1 LEGNKVHITEL
12 IKQGKFVIT
21 CEIDSPKGVNQE
33 DFLDK
38 VDMVKES
45 VDAVCVGD
53 NLRAVMRC
61 APLAMCHLLQER
73 AVEPIMQMNT
83 RDRNRLAI
91 QSDLLAAATLG
102 VENIVAT
109 TGYDVS
115 LGDHREAVS
124 VHDLDTTV
132 LIRAA
137 KEMNEGRDLA
147 GHALEGAPNFC
158 VGVLTSLTPESEPA
172 GMDRLEREVAEGVLF
187 IKTQPVYQPEVL
199 EKFMEWVSRLKLP
212 VIVGHAMLKSAS
224 MASFLNSNIP
234 DIYVPDSIIRH
245 LEGHTREDLIKVSQ
259 QITIEFVQKIKPMCQ
274 GVHLIPMGWER
285 YVPNVVEAL

>member
-1 LEGNKVHITEL
+1 MHITEL

-21 CEIDSPKGVNQE
+21 CEIDSPKGVNHE

-73 AVEPIMQMNT
+73 AVEPVMQMNT

-124 VHDLDTTV
+124 VNDLDTMAI
-132 LIRAA
+132 IRAA
-137 KEMNEGRDLA
+137 REMNEGRDLA
-147 GHALEGAPNFC
+147 GHALEGASNFC
-158 VGVLTSLTPESEPA
+158 IGVLTSLTPKSEPA
-172 GMDRLEREVAEGVLF
+172 GMERLEREVAEGVLF
-187 IKTQPVYQPEVL
+187 IKTQPVYQPDVL
-199 EKFMEWVSRLKLP
+199 EKFMESVSRLKLP
-212 VIVGHAMLKSAS
+212 VIVGHVMLKSAS
-224 MASFLNSNIP
+224 MASFLNSNVP
-234 DIYVPDSIIRH
+234 DIHVPDSIIRQM
-245 LEGHTREDLIKVSQ
+245 EGRPREDLIKVSQ
-259 QITIEFVQKIKPMCQ
+259 QITIEFMQKIKPMCQ

-285 YVPNVVEAL
+285 YVPNVIEAL

>member
-1 LEGNKVHITEL
+1 VHITEL

-21 CEIDSPKGVNQE
+21 CEIDSPKGVNHE

-73 AVEPIMQMNT
+73 AVEPVMQMNT
-83 RDRNRLAI
+83 RDRNRLAV

-124 VHDLDTTV
+124 VNDLDTTAI
-132 LIRAA
+132 IRAA
-137 KEMNEGRDLA
+137 REMNEGRDLA
-147 GHALEGAPNFC
+147 GHALEGASNFC
-158 VGVLTSLTPESEPA
+158 IGVLTSLTPKSESA
-172 GMDRLEREVAEGVLF
+172 GMERLEREIAEGALF
-187 IKTQPVYQPEVL
+187 IIAQPVYQPDVL
-199 EKFMEWVSRLKLP
+199 EKFMESVSRLKLP
-212 VIVGHAMLKSAS
+212 VIVSHVMLKSAS
-224 MASFLNSNIP
+224 MASFLNSNVP
-234 DIYVPDSIIRH
+234 DIHVPDSIIRQM
-245 LEGHTREDLIKVSQ
+245 EGHPREDLIKVSQ
-259 QITIEFVQKIKPMCQ
+259 QITIEFMQKIKPMCQ

-285 YVPNVVEAL
+285 YVPNVIEAL

>member
-1 LEGNKVHITEL
+1 MHITEL
-12 IKQGKFVIT
+12 VKQGKFVIT

-38 VDMVKES
+38 VDVVKES

-73 AVEPIMQMNT
+73 EVEPVMQMNT
-83 RDRNRLAI
+83 RDRNRWAI

-124 VHDLDTTV
+124 VNDMDTTALV
-132 LIRAA
+132 RAA
-137 KEMNEGRDLA
+137 REMNEGRDLA
-147 GHALEGAPNFC
+147 GHNLEGASNFC
-158 VGVLTSLTPESEPA
+158 VGVLTSLASTSEPA
-172 GMDRLEREVAEGVLF
+172 GMEQLEKELAEGALF
-187 IKTQPVYQPEVL
+187 IKTQPVYEQDAL
-199 EKFMEWVSRLKLP
+199 EKFVESVSRFNVP

-224 MASFLNSNIP
+224 MASFLNSNVP
-234 DIYVPDSIIRH
+234 DIHVPDSVIRQ
-245 LEGHTREDLIKVSQ
+245 LEGQSREDLIKASQ
-259 QITIEFVQKIKPMCQ
+259 QVTIEFVQKIKPMCQ

-285 YVPNVVEAL
+285 YVPNVIEAI

>member
-12 IKQGKFVIT
+12 IKQDKFVIT
-21 CEIDSPKGVNQE
+21 CEIDSPKGVNHE

-73 AVEPIMQMNT
+73 AVEPVMQMNT

-124 VHDLDTTV
+124 VNDLDTTA
-132 LIRAA
+132 ITRAA
-137 KEMNEGRDLA
+137 REMNEGRDLA
-147 GHALEGAPNFC
+147 GHALEGASNFC
-158 VGVLTSLTPESEPA
+158 IGVLTSLTPKSEPA
-172 GMDRLEREVAEGVLF
+172 GMERLEREIAEGALF
-187 IKTQPVYQPEVL
+187 IKTQPVYQLDVL
-199 EKFMEWVSRLKLP
+199 EKFMESVSRLKLP
-212 VIVGHAMLKSAS
+212 VIVGHVMLKSAS
-224 MASFLNSNIP
+224 MASFLNSNVP
-234 DIYVPDSIIRH
+234 DIHVPDSIIRQ
-245 LEGHTREDLIKVSQ
+245 LEGHPREDLIKVSQ
-259 QITIEFVQKIKPMCQ
+259 QITIEFMQKLKPMCQ

-285 YVPNVVEAL
+285 YVPNVIEAL

>member
-1 LEGNKVHITEL
+1 VHITEL

-21 CEIDSPKGVNQE
+21 CEIDSPKGVNHE

-73 AVEPIMQMNT
+73 AVEPVMQMNT

-102 VENIVAT
+102 VENIVVT

-124 VHDLDTTV
+124 VNDLDTAAI
-132 LIRAA
+132 IRAA
-137 KEMNEGRDLA
+137 REMNEGRDLA
-147 GHALEGAPNFC
+147 GHTLEGASNFC
-158 VGVLTSLTPESEPA
+158 IGVLTSLAPKSEPA
-172 GMDRLEREVAEGVLF
+172 GMERLEREVAEGALF
-187 IKTQPVYQPEVL
+187 IITQPVYQPDVL
-199 EKFMEWVSRLKLP
+199 EKFMESASRLKLP

-224 MASFLNSNIP
+224 MASFLNSNVP
-234 DIYVPDSIIRH
+234 DIHVPDGIIRQM
-245 LEGHTREDLIKVSQ
+245 EGHTREDLIKVSQ
-259 QITIEFVQKIKPMCQ
+259 QITIEFIKKVKPMCQ

-285 YVPNVVEAL
+285 YVSNIIEAL

>member
-1 LEGNKVHITEL
+1 MHITEL

-21 CEIDSPKGVNQE
+21 CEIDSPKGVNHE

-73 AVEPIMQMNT
+73 AVEPVMQMNT

-124 VHDLDTTV
+124 VNDLDTTAT
-132 LIRAA
+132 IRAA
-137 KEMNEGRDLA
+137 REMNDGRDLA
-147 GHALEGAPNFC
+147 GHALEGASNFC
-158 VGVLTSLTPESEPA
+158 IGVLTSLTPKSEPA
-172 GMDRLEREVAEGVLF
+172 GMERLEREVAEGALF
-187 IKTQPVYQPEVL
+187 IKTQPVYQPDVL
-199 EKFMEWVSRLKLP
+199 EKFMESVSRLKLP
-212 VIVGHAMLKSAS
+212 VIVGHVMLKSAS
-224 MASFLNSNIP
+224 MASFLNSNVP
-234 DIYVPDSIIRH
+234 DIHVPDSIIRQM
-245 LEGHTREDLIKVSQ
+245 EGRPREDLIKVSQ
-259 QITIEFVQKIKPMCQ
+259 QITIEFMQKIKPMCQ

-285 YVPNVVEAL
+285 YVPNVIEAL

>member
-1 LEGNKVHITEL
+1 MHITEL

-21 CEIDSPKGVNQE
+21 CEIDSPKGVNHE

-73 AVEPIMQMNT
+73 AVEPVMQMNT

-124 VHDLDTTV
+124 VNDLDTMAI
-132 LIRAA
+132 IRAA
-137 KEMNEGRDLA
+137 REMNEGRDLA
-147 GHALEGAPNFC
+147 GHTLEGASNFC
-158 VGVLTSLTPESEPA
+158 IGVLTSLAPKSEPA
-172 GMDRLEREVAEGVLF
+172 EMERLEREIAEGALF

-212 VIVGHAMLKSAS
+212 VIVGHVMLKSAS
-224 MASFLNSNIP
+224 MASFLNSNVP
-234 DIYVPDSIIRH
+234 DIHVPDSIIRQM
-245 LEGHTREDLIKVSQ
+245 EGRPREDLIKVSQ
-259 QITIEFVQKIKPMCQ
+259 QITIEFMQKIKPMCQ

-285 YVPNVVEAL
+285 YVPNVIEAL

>member
-1 LEGNKVHITEL
+1 MHITEL
-12 IKQGKFVIT
+12 IKQDKFVIT
-21 CEIDSPKGVNQE
+21 CEIDSPKGVNHE

-73 AVEPIMQMNT
+73 AVEPVMQMNT

-124 VHDLDTTV
+124 VNDLDTMAI
-132 LIRAA
+132 IRAA
-137 KEMNEGRDLA
+137 REMNEGRDLA
-147 GHALEGAPNFC
+147 GHALEGASNFC
-158 VGVLTSLTPESEPA
+158 IGVLTSLTPKSEPA
-172 GMDRLEREVAEGVLF
+172 GMERLEREIAEGALF
-187 IKTQPVYQPEVL
+187 IKTQPVYQLDVL
-199 EKFMEWVSRLKLP
+199 EKFMESVSRLKLP
-212 VIVGHAMLKSAS
+212 VIVGHVMLKSAS
-224 MASFLNSNIP
+224 MASFLNSNVP
-234 DIYVPDSIIRH
+234 DIHVPDSIIRQM
-245 LEGHTREDLIKVSQ
+245 EGRPREDLIKVSQ
-259 QITIEFVQKIKPMCQ
+259 QITIEFMQKIKPMCQ

-285 YVPNVVEAL
+285 YVPNVIEAL

>member
-1 LEGNKVHITEL
+1 MHITEL

-21 CEIDSPKGVNQE
+21 CEIDSPKGVNHE

-45 VDAVCVGD
+45 VDAICVGD

-73 AVEPIMQMNT
+73 AVEPVMQMNT

-102 VENIVAT
+102 VENIVVT

-124 VHDLDTTV
+124 VNDLDTTAI
-132 LIRAA
+132 IRAA
-137 KEMNEGRDLA
+137 REMNEGRDLA
-147 GHALEGAPNFC
+147 GHALEGASNFC
-158 VGVLTSLTPESEPA
+158 VGVLTSLTPKSEPA
-172 GMDRLEREVAEGVLF
+172 GMERLEREVAEGALF
-187 IKTQPVYQPEVL
+187 FITQPVYQPDVL
-199 EKFMEWVSRLKLP
+199 EKFMESASRLKLP
-212 VIVGHAMLKSAS
+212 VIVGHVLLKSAS
-224 MASFLNSNIP
+224 MASFLNSN
-234 DIYVPDSIIRH
+234 VPDTHVPDGIIRQM
-245 LEGHTREDLIKVSQ
+245 EGHTREDLVKVSQ
-259 QITIEFVQKIKPMCQ
+259 QITIEFIKKVKPMCQ

-285 YVPNVVEAL
+285 YVSNVIEAL

>member
-1 LEGNKVHITEL
+1 MHITEL

-21 CEIDSPKGVNQE
+21 CEIDSPKGVNHE

-73 AVEPIMQMNT
+73 AVEPVMQMNT

-124 VHDLDTTV
+124 VNDLDITAI
-132 LIRAA
+132 IRAA
-137 KEMNEGRDLA
+137 REMNEGRDLA
-147 GHALEGAPNFC
+147 GHALEGASNFC
-158 VGVLTSLTPESEPA
+158 IGVLTSLTPKSEPA
-172 GMDRLEREVAEGVLF
+172 GMERLEREVAEGALF
-187 IKTQPVYQPEVL
+187 IKTQPVYQPDVL
-199 EKFMEWVSRLKLP
+199 EKFMESVSRLKLP
-212 VIVGHAMLKSAS
+212 VIVGHVMLKSAS
-224 MASFLNSNIP
+224 MASFLNSNVP
-234 DIYVPDSIIRH
+234 DIHVPDSIIRQ
-245 LEGHTREDLIKVSQ
+245 LEGHPREDLIKVSQ
-259 QITIEFVQKIKPMCQ
+259 QITIEFIKKVKPMCQ

-285 YVPNVVEAL
+285 YVSNVIEAL

>member
-1 LEGNKVHITEL
+1 MHITEL

-21 CEIDSPKGVNQE
+21 CEIDSPKGVNHE

-45 VDAVCVGD
+45 VDAICVGD

-73 AVEPIMQMNT
+73 AVEPVMQMNT

-102 VENIVAT
+102 VENIVVT

-124 VHDLDTTV
+124 VNDLDTTAI
-132 LIRAA
+132 IRTAR
-137 KEMNEGRDLA
+137 EMNEGRDLA
-147 GHALEGAPNFC
+147 GHALEGASNFC
-158 VGVLTSLTPESEPA
+158 VGVLTSLTPKSEPA
-172 GMDRLEREVAEGVLF
+172 RMERLEREVAEGALF
-187 IKTQPVYQPEVL
+187 IITQPVYQPDVL
-199 EKFMEWVSRLKLP
+199 EKFMESASRLKLP
-212 VIVGHAMLKSAS
+212 VIVGHVLLKSAS
-224 MASFLNSNIP
+224 MASFLNSN
-234 DIYVPDSIIRH
+234 VPDTHVPDGIIRQM
-245 LEGHTREDLIKVSQ
+245 EGHTREDLVKVSQ
-259 QITIEFVQKIKPMCQ
+259 QITIEFIKKVKPMCQ

-285 YVPNVVEAL
+285 YVSNVIEAL

>member
-1 LEGNKVHITEL
+1 MYITEL
-12 IKQGKFVIT
+12 IKQGKFVVT

-124 VHDLDTTV
+124 VNDIDTTALV
-132 LIRAA
+132 RAA
-137 KEMNEGRDLA
+137 REMNEGRDLA
-147 GHALEGAPNFC
+147 GHALEGASNFC
-158 VGVLTSLTPESEPA
+158 IGVLTSLTPKSEPA
-172 GMDRLEREVAEGVLF
+172 GMARLEQEVAEGALF
-187 IKTQPVYQPEVL
+187 IKTQPMYEPEVL
-199 EKFMEWVSRLKLP
+199 EKFMESVGRFKLP
-212 VIVGHAMLKSAS
+212 VIVGHVMLKSAS
-224 MASFLNSNIP
+224 MASFLNSNVP
-234 DIYVPDSIIRH
+234 DIRVPDSVIRQ
-245 LEGHTREDLIKVSQ
+245 LEGYSREDLIKASQ
-259 QITIEFVQKIKPMCQ
+259 QITIEFLRKIKPMCQ

-285 YVPNVVEAL
+285 YVPNVIEAL